1 MGLYAL
7 AWVFFMLK
15 EWIKENLTEIEI
27 WMFIV
32 MWIFGMISAVI
43 DTIWAIKTGSKTDEG

>member
-27 WMFIV
+27 WIFIV
-32 MWIFGMISAVI
+32 MWIFGMISAII
-43 DTIWAIKTGSKTDEG
+43 DTIWEIRKNDTPD